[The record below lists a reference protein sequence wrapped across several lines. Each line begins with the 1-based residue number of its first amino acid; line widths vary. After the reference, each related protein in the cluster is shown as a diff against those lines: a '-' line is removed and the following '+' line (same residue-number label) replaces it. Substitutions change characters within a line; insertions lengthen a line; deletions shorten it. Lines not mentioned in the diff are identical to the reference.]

1 MSRHPHHY
9 RIAIAL
15 AISAGAWGIYWLPQ
29 RILEEGGLT
38 GGWGTIA
45 QMIIGVLILIPI
57 SIWRMFNGKSSGL
70 ELPLTG
76 LLIGAG
82 MGWTLDQ
89 WINTTPL
96 FLIIFFILGG
106 IAGIYNLWRV
116 LTGKGLKMGFFNE
129 KEK

>member
-1 MSRHPHHY
+1 MSRLNKEKNLSK
-9 RIAIAL
+9 RIDVAL
-15 AISAGAWGIYWLPQ
+15 AKKDNKETLKNKDSLNIYY
-29 RILEEGGLT
+29 RV
-38 GGWGTIA
+38 GT
-45 QMIIGVLILIPI
+45 
-57 SIWRMFNGKSSGL
+57 
-70 ELPLTG
+70 ELLAG
-76 LLIGAG
+76 LLIGGG